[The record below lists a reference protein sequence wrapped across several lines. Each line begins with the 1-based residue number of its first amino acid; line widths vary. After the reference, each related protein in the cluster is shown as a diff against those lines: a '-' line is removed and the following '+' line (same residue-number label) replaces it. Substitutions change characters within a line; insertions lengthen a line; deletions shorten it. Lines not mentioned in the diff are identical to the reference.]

1 MKLQE
6 SNCEHSKP
14 QIKQEI
20 NNIKQIEQYTHL
32 QRFTLMK
39 SERTSSLLSKS
50 NSNSFRSDTCQL
62 K

>member
-20 NNIKQIEQYTHL
+20 NNIKQIEQ
-32 QRFTLMK
+32 
-39 SERTSSLLSKS
+39 
-50 NSNSFRSDTCQL
+50 
-62 K
+62 